1 MTQFCN
7 FFKNGDIIYNQK
19 NMVTGKMSAQFLD
32 ISSSFCEV
40 IDHKDIFVDMKTNIF
55 YHKTQLLDGTT
66 VLEWKKTR
74 NGDWDWFV
82 CDITNIE
89 LSPIAK
95 VTYQEKKVNVLE
107 QKNLKI
113 KSEIMTES
121 YSIMK
126 KYNISDNDTERI
138 TKMIVDM
145 IDKELPK

>member
-1 MTQFCN
+1 
-7 FFKNGDIIYNQK
+7 
-19 NMVTGKMSAQFLD
+19 MVTCKMSAQFLD

-66 VLEWKKTR
+66 VLEWKETR

-95 VTYQEKKVNVLE
+95 VTYREKKVNKIE

>member
-7 FFKNGDIIYNQK
+7 FFKNGDIIYNQR
-19 NMVTGKMSAQFLD
+19 NMITGKTSAQFLD
-32 ISSSFCEV
+32 ITSTFCGV
-40 IDHKDIFVDMKTNIF
+40 IDHKDIYVDVKTNTF

-66 VLEWKKTR
+66 ILEWKKTR

-82 CDITNIE
+82 CDVTNIE
-89 LSPIAK
+89 LSPIAN
-95 VTYQEKKVNVLE
+95 VTYKEKKANGVE
-107 QKNLKI
+107 HKNLKI

-126 KYNISDNDTERI
+126 KYNLSDNETERI

-145 IDKELPK
+145 IDKELE

>member
-1 MTQFCN
+1 
-7 FFKNGDIIYNQK
+7 
-19 NMVTGKMSAQFLD
+19 
-32 ISSSFCEV
+32 
-40 IDHKDIFVDMKTNIF
+40 MKTSRNAYKSELPCSIGF
-55 YHKTQLLDGTT
+55 SRIGGVTRKSRKITPEVLKTYTQAHGIILDFISEDDTQLLDGTT
-66 VLEWKKTR
+66 ILEWKKTR

-82 CDITNIE
+82 CDTTNTE

-95 VTYQEKKVNVLE
+95 VTYREKKVNEIE

-126 KYNISDNDTERI
+126 KYNISDNDIERI

>member
-19 NMVTGKMSAQFLD
+19 NMVTGKMRAQFLD

-66 VLEWKKTR
+66 VLEWKETR

-95 VTYQEKKVNVLE
+95 VTYREKKVNKIE

-126 KYNISDNDTERI
+126 KYNLSDNETERI
-138 TKMIVDM
+138 TKMIIDM

>member
-1 MTQFCN
+1 MTNFCN

-19 NMVTGKMSAQFLD
+19 NMITGKMSAQFLD

-40 IDHKDIFVDMKTNIF
+40 IDHKDIFVDVKTNIF
-55 YHKTQLLDGTT
+55 YHKTQLLEGTT
-66 VLEWKKTR
+66 ILEWKKTR

-82 CDITNIE
+82 CDIANIE
-89 LSPIAK
+89 LTPITN

-145 IDKELPK
+145 IDKELSI

>member
-1 MTQFCN
+1 
-7 FFKNGDIIYNQK
+7 
-19 NMVTGKMSAQFLD
+19 MVTGKMSAQFLD

-66 VLEWKKTR
+66 VLEWKETR

-95 VTYQEKKVNVLE
+95 VTYQEKKVNKTE

-126 KYNISDNDTERI
+126 KYNLSDDETERI

>member
-1 MTQFCN
+1 MN
-7 FFKNGDIIYNQK
+7 
-19 NMVTGKMSAQFLD
+19 
-32 ISSSFCEV
+32 
-40 IDHKDIFVDMKTNIF
+40 KT
-55 YHKTQLLDGTT
+55 
-66 VLEWKKTR
+66 
-74 NGDWDWFV
+74 
-82 CDITNIE
+82 
-89 LSPIAK
+89 
-95 VTYQEKKVNVLE
+95 E

>member
-1 MTQFCN
+1 MVLAICFFCLSWN
-7 FFKNGDIIYNQK
+7 RISPHHISFFG
-19 NMVTGKMSAQFLD
+19 GHD

-40 IDHKDIFVDMKTNIF
+40 IDHKDIYVDIKTNTF

-66 VLEWKKTR
+66 ILEWKKTR

-82 CDITNIE
+82 CDVTNIE
-89 LSPIAK
+89 LSPIAN
-95 VTYQEKKVNVLE
+95 VTYKRNVNEIDHKK
-107 QKNLKI
+107 LKI

-126 KYNISDNDTERI
+126 KYNLSDNETQRI

-145 IDKELPK
+145 IDKELDE

>member
-19 NMVTGKMSAQFLD
+19 NMVTGKMSTQFLD
-32 ISSSFCEV
+32 ISSTFCEV
-40 IDHKDIFVDMKTNIF
+40 IDHKDIYVDVKTNTF

-66 VLEWKKTR
+66 ILEWKETR

-82 CDITNIE
+82 CDVTNIE
-89 LSPIAK
+89 LSSIAK

-126 KYNISDNDTERI
+126 KYNLSDNETERI

-145 IDKELPK
+145 IDKELSK